1 MNSKTAKII
10 RRYQKLKGSNLK
22 DLKKEWYGMSESDK
36 DLKRQE
42 YLAALAKK

>member
-1 MNSKTAKII
+1 MNSKTAKILTK
-10 RRYQKLKGSNLK
+10 YQQLKGVNLK
-22 DLKKEWYGMSESDK
+22 DLKREWYSLSESEK

>member
-10 RRYQKLKGSNLK
+10 RRYQQLKGSNLK
-22 DLKKEWYGMSESDK
+22 DLKREWYSLSKSGK